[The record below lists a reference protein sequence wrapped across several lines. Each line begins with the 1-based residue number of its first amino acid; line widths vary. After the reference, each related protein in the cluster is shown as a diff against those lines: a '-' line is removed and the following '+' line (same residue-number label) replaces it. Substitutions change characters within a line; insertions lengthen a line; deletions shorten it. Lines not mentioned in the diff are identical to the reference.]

1 MINEQITYFVE
12 ETSDKTCSLYRND
25 DIIALGLQLGF
36 AIEQALLLSRRESTL
51 SGRSTHAQL
60 RSLGRLYDLT
70 L

>member
-1 MINEQITYFVE
+1 MNNEQITYYVE
-12 ETSDKTCSLYRND
+12 EAGDNTCGLYRND

-60 RSLGRLYDLT
+60 RSRGRLYDLMH
-70 L
+70 